1 MGFAEVSNVLWQE
14 RELLELLLFK
24 LEEEQLLIATGRTRW
39 LPHATREVEV
49 ILQQIRHAEIVRM
62 DKLTELTTQQQWP
75 QTPSLRELSEL
86 VPPEWAEVFG
96 AHRAEFLQLTH
107 QVHEVAKNNRD
118 SLSASHKAAAEALG
132 SLEEDIATYD
142 PRGRRAAH
150 ATTHPRTF
158 LVDEAL

>member
-49 ILQQIRHAEIVRM
+49 ILQQIRHAETVRM
-62 DKLTELTTQQQWP
+62 NKVDELAREQGWP
-75 QTPSLRELSEL
+75 KTPSLRELSDL
-86 VPPEWAEVFG
+86 VPQEWAEVFA

-132 SLEEDIATYD
+132 SLEEDISTYD
-142 PRGRRAAH
+142 PRGRPTTH
-150 ATTHPRTF
+150 ASAHPRTF